1 MAHHLQ
7 KLLSIS
13 SEPLAEA
20 VGSAEVALHVP
31 DSGSDLVHAL
41 TLKNGFY
48 AFESALCVFPASPSD
63 KAYDIAAWNA
73 AGLWRQDYE
82 LFPENCLCFAESIFG
97 EQFCL
102 LDGEVF
108 RFYPETEDF
117 EHLCRSIE
125 DWAEAILNNYNT
137 LTGYPLARDWQARN
151 GPLASKH
158 RLTARIP
165 FVCGGEYTVE
175 NLAAIEAAQGMR
187 WCANLA
193 RQIRDVPDG
202 GKIQF
207 VIGKPP

>member
-1 MAHHLQ
+1 MARHLQ

-13 SEPLAEA
+13 SEPLADA
-20 VGSAEVALHVP
+20 VGFAEIALHIP
-31 DSGSDLVHAL
+31 ESGSDLVSAL
-41 TLKNGFY
+41 VQKNGFY
-48 AFESALCVFPASPSD
+48 AFESALCVFPAAPSH

-82 LFPENCLCFAESIFG
+82 LFPDNCVCFAESVFG

-102 LDGEVF
+102 LDGAVF
-108 RFYPETEDF
+108 RFDPETGGF
-117 EHLCRSIE
+117 ERLCRSVE
-125 DWAEAILNNYNT
+125 EWAEAILNDFNY

-151 GPLASKH
+151 GALTPKH
-158 RLTARIP
+158 RLAARIP
-165 FVCGGEYTVE
+165 FVCGGEFSVA

-187 WCANLA
+187 SHANLA

-207 VIGKPP
+207 VISP